1 MKAVERRERQLA
13 AFGTNRESQEYK
25 MALAEYEVAEAELRV
40 ARQPLNSEQRANAE
54 ALLKCAFNRLMELRV
69 KEHDE

>member
-1 MKAVERRERQLA
+1 MKRRARRLDA
-13 AFGTNRESQEYK
+13 LGTNCESQEYK

-54 ALLKCAFNRLMELRV
+54 ALLKCAFNRLMELRG
-69 KEHDE
+69 KEHNE